1 MTPPGLSRSVAR
13 AFYGARSGLREAQER
28 AIEPLLAGRDAL
40 VIAGTGSGKTEAVV
54 APVLDRHLAEA
65 HSQDGS
71 GVTYLYLSP
80 TKALA
85 NDMAARLSGPLDSL
99 HLLVGRRHGDNND
112 LGKARSPD
120 LVITT
125 PESLDIELVKQ
136 QPRYRSVR
144 AVIID
149 EVHQLVSTQ
158 RGLQLAVLL
167 ERLERWLERPLQV
180 AGMSATLAD
189 PLASWAQMRPG
200 RSCDVIEVPGRRA
213 RSVVIR
219 REQSEQALVD
229 LLAQT
234 SSKGKV
240 LVFARSRG
248 ETEALA
254 AGLGDTSPF
263 GRRVY
268 VHHSSLDRKVRE
280 QVEADLKGK
289 DATICAATSTLELGI
304 DIGDINLVV
313 LVGPPPDWR
322 SLEQRIGRTNRRGD
336 RTDVIGVVPPLT
348 KFPLLDLC
356 YFLGLIRQIDRELPR
371 RERPARL
378 FGALAQQAVSIV
390 RQGGD
395 WVHTREL
402 SALLGTA
409 PDVNDDQV
417 SAILE
422 RLVDAEVLA
431 RHPVRNMLG
440 SGPGL
445 EQILENGEAWSNFPA
460 GSQSFQLYENDRR
473 IGEVPFTGHN
483 LKLLQPMHL
492 VAFRG
497 RTLQVQRV
505 VRRYEV
511 HVKAATGKPLDKLRF
526 GGAGAVRDPYLV
538 AAVPRVLRDA
548 AAADLLGRRAAT
560 WWEEARLHVLEALP
574 DDVPCWDGSQG
585 VGHATF
591 AGVWI
596 NNVLAELTGG
606 GSAGEAVVHLPRQL
620 DTGTLPA
627 FDELDVVA
635 LAANPE
641 AAGLT
646 TWQKLLPPELLAA
659 EVLDPW
665 HNDPVYRDNWE
676 RIRTATTSKRD
687 DDRLSALG

>member
-1 MTPPGLSRSVAR
+1 MTAPDLSRSVAR
-13 AFYGARSGLREAQER
+13 AFYGSRTGLREAQQR

-54 APVLDRHLAEA
+54 APVVDCHLSDAHALD
-65 HSQDGS
+65 GK

-85 NDMAARLSGPLDSL
+85 NDMAARLEGPLESI
-99 HLLVGRRHGDNND
+99 HLTVGRRHGDNND
-112 LGKARSPD
+112 LGRVRAPD
-120 LVITT
+120 LLITT

-136 QPRYRSVR
+136 QPRYRSIR
-144 AVIID
+144 AVVID

-167 ERLERWLERPLQV
+167 ERLERWLERTLQV

-189 PLASWAQMRPG
+189 PLASWEQMRPG
-200 RSCDVIEVPGRRA
+200 RPCDVIEVEGRRE
-213 RSVVIR
+213 RSVVLR
-219 REQSEQALVD
+219 REQSEQALVE

-254 AGLGDTSPF
+254 AGLGECSPF

-268 VHHSSLDRKVRE
+268 VHHSSLDRRIRE
-280 QVEADLKGK
+280 QVELDLKGK
-289 DATICAATSTLELGI
+289 DATLCAATSTLELGI

-348 KFPLLDLC
+348 KLPLLDLC
-356 YFLGLIRQIDRELPR
+356 YFLGLISQIDRKLPR

-378 FGALAQQAVSIV
+378 YGALAQQAVSMV

-395 WVHTREL
+395 WSRVSDL
-402 SALLGTA
+402 SSVLATA
-409 PDVNDDQV
+409 PGVRPDDVLE
-417 SAILE
+417 ILE
-422 RLVDAEVLA
+422 RLVEADVLA

-440 SGPGL
+440 SGPEL

-473 IGEVPFTGHN
+473 LGEVPFSGYN
-483 LKLLQPMHL
+483 LKLLQPGNL
-492 VAFRG
+492 VAFKG
-497 RTLQVQRV
+497 RTLRVERV

-511 HVKAATGKPLDKLRF
+511 RVKTTTGKALDKLRF
-526 GGAGAVRDPYLV
+526 GGAGPVRDPYLV
-538 AAVPRVLRDA
+538 GAVPRVLSDPHSVDA
-548 AAADLLGRRAAT
+548 LGRRAAG
-560 WWEEARLHVLEALP
+560 WWEVAAPHVLEGLGDGLP
-574 DDVPCWDGSQG
+574 VWRGAQG

-596 NNVLAELTGG
+596 NNVLAELSGG
-606 GSAGEAVVHLPRQL
+606 GSAGEAVVHLDRAL
-620 DTGTLPA
+620 DPSSLPA
-627 FDELDVVA
+627 FDELDTLA
-635 LAANPE
+635 LGANPE

-646 TWQKLLPPELLAA
+646 TWQRLLPPALLAA

-665 HNDPVYRDNWE
+665 HHDPIYRQTWK
-676 RIRTATTSKRD
+676 RLRTSSLAWTM